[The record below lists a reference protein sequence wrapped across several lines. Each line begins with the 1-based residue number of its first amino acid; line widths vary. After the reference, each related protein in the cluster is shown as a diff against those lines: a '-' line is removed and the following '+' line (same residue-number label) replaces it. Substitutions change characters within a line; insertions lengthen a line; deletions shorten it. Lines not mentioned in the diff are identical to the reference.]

1 MQPIGRPGYWKVL
14 MRYRLR
20 TLAEAISAALL
31 LALFLTFLLQI
42 FSRYVLA
49 NPLGWT
55 LELCLC
61 LWVWIIFWG
70 NAFIVNNE
78 QHVSFDLVHQAAPTQ
93 TRKWLTLI
101 SAIAILT
108 SMAISLYPTWD
119 YIDFMQIQKSASLRI
134 PFHTIFSVYLIF
146 LIAMVASYGWR
157 TWLILTGRDPD
168 SDST

>member
-1 MQPIGRPGYWKVL
+1 

-20 TLAEAISAALL
+20 TLAEAISATFL
-31 LALFLTFLLQI
+31 LALFFTFLLQI
-42 FSRYVLA
+42 FSRYVLS

-61 LWVWIIFWG
+61 LWIWIIFWG

-78 QHVSFDLVHQAAPTQ
+78 QHVSFDLFYQAASS
-93 TRKWLTLI
+93 RLRRCIALV
-101 SAIAILT
+101 SAIAILS